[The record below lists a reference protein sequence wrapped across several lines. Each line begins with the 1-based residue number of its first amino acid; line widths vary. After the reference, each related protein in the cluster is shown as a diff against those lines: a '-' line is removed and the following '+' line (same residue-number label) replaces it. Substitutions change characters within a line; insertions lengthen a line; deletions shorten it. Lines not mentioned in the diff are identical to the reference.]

1 MALRPPFIHAGE
13 SDIIQTVDV
22 LITRVALLELKALNA
37 LKPRPRFWGLLI
49 GHKRGFRFIV
59 ERIFP
64 AGEAASRPSAEGFEA
79 LDRLSEGRIIG
90 VFAVRPG
97 VSLRRT
103 FLDPFFYGKLFLDV
117 SLGGKGPCVK
127 SYVVEYDRA
136 FFFLPVPLEPGSK
149 GGTHG

>member
-79 LDRLSEGRIIG
+79 LDRLSEGRI
-90 VFAVRPG
+90 
-97 VSLRRT
+97 
-103 FLDPFFYGKLFLDV
+103 
-117 SLGGKGPCVK
+117 LGGKGPCVK